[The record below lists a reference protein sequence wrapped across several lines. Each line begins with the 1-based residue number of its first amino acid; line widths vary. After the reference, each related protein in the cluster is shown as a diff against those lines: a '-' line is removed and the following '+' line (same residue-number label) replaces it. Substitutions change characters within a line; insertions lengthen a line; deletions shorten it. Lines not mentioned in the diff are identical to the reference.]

1 MENKKGL
8 GRGLGSLLGI
18 LNDDEPTE
26 IKKSPAGKIEEINGK
41 EVSRSDITD
50 EVRKSGNSYN
60 SRYMKSFEMT
70 QEDELKIY
78 VIAEDNLG
86 YIHKTLAHFWVQ
98 SEDGAVAEAV
108 FGGEWIYD
116 KDGNLLY
123 GEKELWG

>member
-1 MENKKGL
+1 
-8 GRGLGSLLGI
+8 
-18 LNDDEPTE
+18 
-26 IKKSPAGKIEEINGK
+26 
-41 EVSRSDITD
+41 
-50 EVRKSGNSYN
+50 
-60 SRYMKSFEMT
+60 
-70 QEDELKIY
+70 

-86 YIHKTLAHFWVQ
+86 YIHKTLAHFWIQ